1 MKDYRFGG
9 SDQNGASSFSAF
21 SSHVK
26 DHERILDIAR
36 GELARLKAEA
46 VTKGEEAFAAPAV
59 AQAIAH
65 GFHTH
70 AERFDALY
78 AEHIPQSAV

>member
-1 MKDYRFGG
+1 MAPR
-9 SDQNGASSFSAF
+9 ASRRSARTLKTT
-21 SSHVK
+21 SASWTS
-26 DHERILDIAR
+26 RG